1 MSSLI
6 AELDDAYALAE
17 RLHETLRDAELGA
30 VDNHEPYVRVSHIR
44 DLKDA
49 ADDLASRIDNQ
60 RTALRGS

>member
-1 MSSLI
+1 VKGL
-6 AELDDAYALAE
+6 LDDAYELAE

-30 VDNHEPYVRVSHIR
+30 VDNNEPYVRVSHIR

-49 ADDLASRIDNQ
+49 ADDLGNQIDRQ